1 MDAIEVGT
9 IQLTTPV
16 GIALVVIG
24 VIVLLKAVK
33 TVVKV
38 VMLVV
43 IAAGLYLWFG
53 SDGDLSRLNPF

>member
-1 MDAIEVGT
+1 ME
-9 IQLTTPV
+9 LTTPV
-16 GIALVVIG
+16 GIALVVLG